1 MNFLKKYSRVS
12 QLSYSSLRTFAY
24 NANRYNAPI
33 GSGTRNTAP
42 ETNSD
47 SIGIRSASPSY
58 NSSTTGTSG
67 RNPEYRTSTDTR
79 FSSFNTSG
87 PTSGFNT
94 SESQDMASS
103 TKRFADSTADS
114 LKNLADQAANTA
126 KGFVDQATRQNT
138 NYYGNERSNTY
149 DANTN
154 RSRSP
159 IDDLVNTAGSV
170 AQGVAEGVG
179 NLAQG
184 AVSAATSFG
193 SNFTPQDQ
201 RSTYDSRRPSY
212 YDEHDYN
219 RDQRIRDVG
228 YDQGSYSSSSQG
240 TRYNSYDQ
248 NYQRSRD
255 PVQEIGQFVNS
266 TATNMRDAANQ
277 AANTARGVFDQATG
291 NTAYNTSSSGY
302 QNSSSDSY
310 AQGTNQ
316 TAGSPFETAQA
327 LAGTAANLAGYAVKG
342 VADNVAYFASAFMP
356 GSMSSSSSQSAYPN
370 TTSHTER
377 SASFNTQRTNNYGNQ
392 SYNQSYSYNP
402 YASTEN
408 RRVEHLISTDPRFN
422 AFSSVGHVSG
432 FGAPSMSSFGA
443 GDVSYAAK
451 SFADSAASSF
461 KGAVD
466 QAAGTVQDL
475 MGQTSREFKSSGNPM
490 LDMMNE
496 AAYTAQQ
503 VAGQAA
509 YMVGS
514 TLNNA
519 VNVASTVANSFAP
532 QGQGQGRGRQDN
544 YDNRYRSGNTYHQDQ
559 NYINTNNNSNQRRP
573 QNFTSTDTSSNFF
586 NPGQGSGSHPVS
598 PFDNP
603 IGNFVS
609 SFTQGNPVT
618 SMIQGAVNMASSFVP
633 GSQQQNPNFFRQ
645 NQYSSSQSDAR
656 DPISQTINTAAN
668 VAQGLANTAASIAS
682 TFIPGS
688 GSGSQRNPSR

>member
-12 QLSYSSLRTFAY
+12 QLSYSSIRTFAY
-24 NANRYNAPI
+24 NANRSNAPI
-33 GSGTRNTAP
+33 GSGTKNTAT
-42 ETNSD
+42 ETS
-47 SIGIRSASPSY
+47 STGIGIRSASPSY
-58 NSSTTGTSG
+58 SPSYNSSITGASG
-67 RNPEYRTSTDTR
+67 RNPEHITSTDTR

-103 TKRFADSTADS
+103 SQRFADSTADS

-126 KGFVDQATRQNT
+126 KSFVDQATGQNT
-138 NYYGNERSNTY
+138 GRRETSYYGNQRDNTY
-149 DANTN
+149 DANRN
-154 RSRSP
+154 RSQNP

-170 AQGVAEGVG
+170 AQGVAQGVG
-179 NLAQG
+179 DLAQG

-193 SNFTPQDQ
+193 SNFIPQDQ
-201 RSTYDSRRPSY
+201 GRTYESRRPSY
-212 YDEHDYN
+212 YDEHDYSRN
-219 RDQRIRDVG
+219 QRIRDF
-228 YDQGSYSSSSQG
+228 GSGSGSTYSSPYQD

-248 NYQRSRD
+248 NYRSRD

-266 TATNMRDAANQ
+266 AATNMADAANQ
-277 AANTARGVFDQATG
+277 AANTARNVFDQATG
-291 NTAYNTSSSGY
+291 TTRTTGYNNNSYDYQTTSQSM
-302 QNSSSDSY
+302 
-310 AQGTNQ
+310 NQ

-327 LAGTAANLAGYAVKG
+327 LAGTAANLAGYAIKG
-342 VADNVAYFASAFMP
+342 MADNAAYFASAFMP
-356 GSMSSSSSQSAYPN
+356 GSMSSSSRSESAYPN

-377 SASFNTQRTNNYGNQ
+377 SAAFNTQRTNNYGNQ
-392 SYNQSYSYNP
+392 SYDSGYTYNP

-408 RRVEHLISTDPRFN
+408 RRVEHLISTDTRFN

-432 FGAPSMSSFGA
+432 FGAPSSFGA

-451 SFADSAASSF
+451 SFADSAASNF

-466 QAAGTVQDL
+466 QAAGTVKDF
-475 MGQTSREFKSSGNPM
+475 MGQTSREFTSTGNPV
-490 LDMMNE
+490 LDMINE

-503 VAGQAA
+503 VAAE
-509 YMVGS
+509 

-519 VNVASTVANSFAP
+519 VNIANSCANSFIP
-532 QGQGQGRGRQDN
+532 QGQVQGRQDN
-544 YDNRYRSGNTYHQDQ
+544 YNQYGDRSGSGSVYHQDQ
-559 NYINTNNNSNQRRP
+559 NYINTNSNRRP

-609 SFTQGNPVT
+609 SFAQGNPVT
-618 SMIQGAVNMASSFVP
+618 SMIQGAAYMASSFIP

-688 GSGSQRNPSR
+688 QNQRNPSR